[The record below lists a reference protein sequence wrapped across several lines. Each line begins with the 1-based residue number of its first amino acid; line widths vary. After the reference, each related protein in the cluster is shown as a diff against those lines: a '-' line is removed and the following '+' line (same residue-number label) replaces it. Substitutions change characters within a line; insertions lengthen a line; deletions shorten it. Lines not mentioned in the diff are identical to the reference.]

1 MKRGLNSND
10 VKIGNRSKVL
20 KILRSE
26 RQISRKDIS
35 DRLGLT
41 KSAITGIISELIEEN
56 IIIETGC
63 QETGAIGRNK
73 IQLELN
79 KSYGYVL
86 GLSICETHLTLLLT
100 NILGET
106 IDTYAYEFLD
116 NKKYSY
122 DELVELV
129 VDKSLLLVWNNGIE
143 KQRVIGLGIGYIGEM
158 DTIDVHAI
166 EEKLKEWLKLDVVSA
181 NNVKALA
188 MSQMDFTNQMSSE
201 DFLFVKYGPG
211 LGMSI
216 VQSGRII
223 DGFENRAGEIGHT
236 IVDMNADTSCRCGRK
251 GCLESL
257 ISEKGIIRDIEKY
270 GETYQSLII
279 NRKLSII
286 DYSRVNE
293 LIRSGDQAITNIFE
307 PRYDYFAKALA
318 NVIVLFNPEYVCVYG
333 AIFNQSVIFDMIK
346 SRVDAYLGANT
357 KSRIKLSTLDP
368 GNNAIGSAALALR
381 NLFYNVGGIKA

>member
-1 MKRGLNSND
+1 MTKGLNSSD
-10 VKIGNRSKVL
+10 VKIGNRSKIL

-26 RQISRKDIS
+26 KQISRKDLS
-35 DRLGLT
+35 DQLGLT
-41 KSAITGIISELIEEN
+41 KSAITGIISELIDEK

-73 IQLELN
+73 IMLELN
-79 KSYGYVL
+79 KSFGYVL

-106 IDTYAYEFLD
+106 IDSYEYEFVD
-116 NKKYSY
+116 DKVYTT
-122 DELVELV
+122 DELIELV
-129 VDKSLLLVWNNGIE
+129 IDKSILILWNNGVD
-143 KQRVIGLGIGYIGEM
+143 KYHVIGLGIGYIGQMESV
-158 DTIDVHAI
+158 DIRKI
-166 EEKLKEWLKLDVVSA
+166 ETELHQRLKLEVVSD

-216 VQSGRII
+216 VQNGKII
-223 DGFENRAGEIGHT
+223 DGYEHRAGEIGHT
-236 IVDMNADTSCRCGRK
+236 IVDMNANTSCRCGRK

-257 ISEKGIIRDIEKY
+257 ISEKGIIKDIEKL
-270 GETYQSLII
+270 GESYKGLII
-279 NRKLSII
+279 NKKLSII
-286 DYSRVNE
+286 DYVKVNE
-293 LIRSGDQAITNIFE
+293 LIKTGDQAVSGLFE

-318 NVIVLFNPEYVCVYG
+318 NVIILFNPEYVCVYG
-333 AIFNQSVIFDMIK
+333 AIFNQPVIFDMIK

-357 KSRIKLSTLDP
+357 KSRIKLSSLNPSND
-368 GNNAIGSAALALR
+368 AIGSAALALR
-381 NLFYNVGGIKA
+381 HLFYSVGGIQS